1 MEQKT
6 CPCRKT
12 AETPLPYAACCQPY
26 VEGKAQ
32 APTAEALMRSR
43 YSAFAVGN
51 IDYLIESVAPEQR
64 HDIDR
69 GSLQAWSKESTW
81 DGLDIIDTVDGREGD
96 TTGIVEFVAHFTRER
111 KREAHHERSTF
122 RKENGR
128 WYFVEGAKPKGK
140 PMVKA
145 QDIGRNDPCP
155 CGSGKKYKKC
165 CGA

>member
-6 CPCRKT
+6 CPCHKT
-12 AETPLPYAACCQPY
+12 AETPLAYAACCQPY

-51 IDYLIESVAPEQR
+51 IDYLVETVAPEQR

-69 GSLQAWSKESTW
+69 GSLLAWSKESTW
-81 DGLDIIDTVDGREGD
+81 DGLDIVDTVDGKAGD
-96 TTGIVEFVAHFTRER
+96 STGIVEFIAHFTRAR
-111 KREAHHERSTF
+111 MHEAHHERSTF

-140 PMVKA
+140 PVVKE
-145 QDIGRNDPCP
+145 QNIGRNDPCP